1 MCAQKQNPNTW
12 LFMAVALG
20 ILTGLWGHSWLLMGA
35 EIVSEIFMKLL
46 KLISLPILFFALVS
60 TLAGLDNW
68 QELATIGKRILRYSL
83 FTTYIAAVIGLLFLV
98 ILKPRVSLMS
108 IDPVTVPEVIHQ
120 SYWQFLWQIIPDNI
134 VQAFAHNNVLG
145 IAFFGLLLG
154 TSILKLDGEPKDTC
168 KKIFT
173 GIFAAILNIA
183 GMIIKIMPIGVWA
196 FVALLVSASL
206 SHPERLKELMIYTIC
221 VLGANVVQGMVV
233 LPLLLKAKGLSPLRV
248 FKGLSPALIMA
259 FFTKSSSA
267 TMPVTLTCLKN
278 NLQVNAKTANTTVP
292 LCTVINMN
300 GCAAFI
306 IVTVLFVAMSHGVTF
321 SVGEMILWT
330 VMATIAALG
339 NAGVP
344 MGCYFLTSAFL
355 VSMNLPLTLLGWI
368 LPLYMVIDM
377 VETALNVWSD
387 GCIATIID
395 AEEKQKHLFK

>member
-1 MCAQKQNPNTW
+1 MY
-12 LFMAVALG
+12 LLVAVVLG
-20 ILTGLWGHSWLLMGA
+20 ILTGFWGPEWLLGGA
-35 EIVSEIFMKLL
+35 NVVSEIFIKLL

-60 TLAGLDNW
+60 TLSGLDNW

-83 FTTYIAAVIGLLFLV
+83 FTTYIAAVIGLLFLLV
-98 ILKPRVSLMS
+98 LKPTISLGG
-108 IDPVTVPEVIHQ
+108 IDPMTVPIVTEQ
-120 SYWQFLWQIIPDNI
+120 SYWHFLWQIIPDNI

-154 TSILKLDGEPKDTC
+154 LSILKLEDEPKEQC
-168 KKIFT
+168 KKIFASLC
-173 GIFAAILNIA
+173 AALLNIA
-183 GMIIKIMPIGVWA
+183 SMIIRVMPFGVWA
-196 FVALLVSASL
+196 FVALLISASVQN
-206 SHPERLKELMIYTIC
+206 PERLKELMIYTLC
-221 VLGANVVQGMVV
+221 VLGANVVQGFVV
-233 LPLLLKAKGLSPLRV
+233 LPLLLKAKGLSPITV
-248 FKGLSPALIMA
+248 FKGLWPALMTA

-267 TMPVTLTCLKN
+267 TMPITLTCLKK
-278 NLQVNAKTANTTVP
+278 NLKVKAKTANTVVP

-306 IVTVLFVAMSHGVTF
+306 VVTVLFVAMSHGVMF
-321 SVGEMILWT
+321 SWAEMILWT

-368 LPLYMVIDM
+368 LPLYVVMDM

-387 GCIATIID
+387 GCITVIID
-395 AEEKQKHLFK
+395 QE